1 MIGHA
6 CQKYMVYMLVF
17 MLLLMEKMGKS
28 CSVICELYLTKLRN
42 CEVWGG
48 GDHQGGNLQHC
59 SNGTLA
65 LI

>member
-48 GDHQGGNLQHC
+48 GGTIREAI
-59 SNGTLA
+59 SNTVVMEH
-65 LI
+65 